1 MVKGIREIA
10 VPRLSQVIDRLKDES
25 KDQNLFG
32 GVSIGSAAK
41 VVLRCGPLGWDLLVM
56 DEEELRDYYRDC
68 DSIEVWDEVYLG
80 DCLADLRAIGH
91 RLISGVRDREEKLL
105 SLGLTTG

>member
-1 MVKGIREIA
+1 MVKGIA
-10 VPRLSQVIDRLKDES
+10 VPGLKEVIDRLKDES

-41 VVLRCGPLGWDLLVM
+41 VVLRCGPLGWTLLVLD
-56 DEEELRDYYRDC
+56 DEGWEDYYRDR

-80 DCLADLRAIGH
+80 DCLAELRAIGH
-91 RLISGVRDREEKLL
+91 RLISGVRDKEEKLL
-105 SLGLTTG
+105 SLVLTTE